1 MTSSQQKPCA
11 LLTQVE
17 RAYLS
22 AGNDPGS
29 NPGQASISNMAWR
42 YNFVTSQHI
51 LTFCQMDSMVIF
63 TYSLTYFFITLC
75 LSLGIT
81 RTRISPIFEIFATY
95 CNKIVISKS
104 TNPSLKNRD
113 GQIYYTIFIY
123 FNILKYIL
131 DTHSR
136 HNKGG
141 G

>member
-1 MTSSQQKPCA
+1 MSTSQPKNCA
-11 LLTQVE
+11 LLTHSDRVCTSDG
-17 RAYLS
+17 R
-22 AGNDPGS
+22 DPGS
-29 NPGQASISNMAWR
+29 NPGEGSISNKVWR

-123 FNILKYIL
+123 CNILKYIL